1 MFAILSLCS
10 LSLFAKRKKVEPQT
24 PPTLDGIW
32 EIKFGDSPD
41 KVKQVMEGKG
51 AVQNTENTYKNK
63 LAFEFPKDKK
73 VTYEDLSVSNV
84 NFEFDA
90 KLEKLEEIQIS
101 FNPDRRKF
109 GKYVADDKFR
119 PEFKKKYNLKDIGD
133 NISGSGGSMKFYE
146 HSCGTKVYFKRGY
159 KESAYYIIAF
169 VSPHVG
175 EGAKEI
181 SISRNNDKESGVS
194 DGFWDIRFGD
204 GEYLVKV
211 LLENKN
217 FWQVG
222 ERKILKENDSFYQ
235 INYTTPYS
243 TTVRSEKMT
252 YGNIPVRDVSVIF
265 DEKNEAVGFRIF
277 FEPDK
282 KKWNTF
288 CDLVEFLKEKYS
300 FELFKKTQ
308 PYNQCL
314 RWFFISTKLCGMEI
328 EFFYDTYY
336 LENPSGRT
344 MEHPF
349 PKELMIKGKA
359 MIQAEF
365 LEKAKILQQQ
375 MQQQQD
381 EYDKMKNDL

>member
-10 LSLFAKRKKVEPQT
+10 LSLFAKKKKVEPQT

-101 FNPDRRKF
+101 SNPERNKG
-109 GKYVADDKFR
+109 GKYDAKKKFTT
-119 PEFKKKYNLKDIGD
+119 KYNLKYIGTNGYGFD
-133 NISGSGGSMKFYE
+133 YFLYE
-146 HSCGTKVYFKRGY
+146 HSCGTKVLFRGY
-159 KESAYYIIAF
+159 SRYIITF

-175 EGAKEI
+175 ENAKEI
-181 SISRNNDKESGVS
+181 SISRNNDKKSGVS

-204 GEYLVKV
+204 GEYLVKI

-222 ERKILKENDSFYQ
+222 EREILKENDSFYQ
-235 INYTTPYS
+235 IKYS
-243 TTVRSEKMT
+243 ALRTEVHSEKMT
-252 YGNIPVRDVSVIF
+252 YGNIPVEAVSVIF

-277 FEPDK
+277 FKEDR

-308 PYNQCL
+308 PSNWHL

-349 PKELMIKGKA
+349 PIELMIKGKA